1 MYSKQHKRK
10 ALLTRISSILLSTAL
25 AFTSLPVTNVY
36 ATEKTDSISKSS
48 NKTSNTDSFADD
60 IAGSSGTK
68 KGEGSTN
75 QAETLEGSLYGL
87 DFSQGLRFYLV
98 NQDLERITDCYNFL
112 FDEKFTNYTYK
123 AAYNETRFDTT
134 DSPQNH
140 KYYSMSK
147 LQEWCTIEKTTEYED
162 PKPPL
167 VGLECKGAEFKD
179 WLRNGLAM
187 TGGPGGLLNY
197 GSANANNSGGSTTGT
212 GLIGAGGNKVIE
224 EELPVDQPLTYEQK
238 ISSYIE
244 LIEEGKDLY
253 DTSVDREYI
262 LDEYIKKRET
272 EIKNSGSVSI
282 SNGVTQ
288 LDWLMRDLYEDELNK
303 KIANTANSYFD
314 TYVGYIKSYWK
325 YTAMTLEDCRY
336 AALSKIYDKMLR
348 GLAYEYNFNV
358 LVLQNLFKGTGYINP
373 GLLGEKYQSTY
384 AIASNL
390 NSSTDLLSTNI
401 PLANEDFSNATEQQ
415 ANSPIFC
422 MTNKSDTLVIYD
434 TVKYG
439 TNAASAMIEHGC
451 YIVIEPVLICKIMRQ
466 SGIHNYQQSCLARHY
481 DADYSIGSVWNIIH
495 NWGGTATSSY
505 TPRLE
510 SYFPN
515 SFITTK
521 LYESPTGKK
530 ILPVED
536 PNANFYTNP
545 ENRMAELEEAM
556 PTLTEA
562 GGQVKGIAMHIFS
575 ALDLFSDSSTSTY
588 DKGLGETIGAAP
600 DPTNLPTESQ
610 YPISKNITII
620 KNYVTVDSLGN
631 ETVDGNFIRNQNP
644 HIIQILDEPLYKVV
658 DWQTDNKTTSIL
670 SESDNG
676 NTTITYNQLVQ
687 NSSKIQ
693 SGTTENNITL
703 SINEYT
709 LYVKLQKQESP
720 TVQNNRLISDFV
732 LRESEIARAVST
744 NTIIP
749 IQINYDFPDI
759 SLNSSGHNSHSYN
772 HRDLV
777 INGIKQYN
785 SDGSVKRTSDDCDGL
800 SPFSD
805 GNITDN
811 KIVVKP
817 KNAEESSYSN
827 IIVQSNISKFN
838 SYINTETL
846 YRNNKSAETKQ
857 GNHIYYFT
865 IYRTDNGESTLK
877 LAKYNQKQSSN
888 KDVSVGT
895 TQTIAAGNKDIAKT
909 LGYSEAN
916 SKSTKSRAEIDYKI
930 PVTFKFIFDTSSPDK
945 STTFRL
951 NQHTADC
958 GHSEGGNSKSADVT
972 STTEIISTNDISVQ
986 VYSGTSNKQL
996 HNSITNPITGK
1007 YGELYLPYSYG
1018 GYNKAAGRMIRENA
1032 TIKFSPF
1039 IRMVYSTTDDMKNSQ
1054 EPNHGGFGTEI
1065 DYEEKVRQVKTY

>member
-10 ALLTRISSILLSTAL
+10 ALLTRISSILLSATI

-36 ATEKTDSISKSS
+36 ATEKTNPTSKSS
-48 NKTSNTDSFADD
+48 DKTSNTGSFADD

-112 FDEKFTNYTYK
+112 FDEKFVNYPYVEE
-123 AAYNETRFDTT
+123 YNETRFDTEK
-134 DSPQNH
+134 SPQNPV
-140 KYYSMSK
+140 YYGMST
-147 LQEWCTIEKTTEYED
+147 LREWCTIEKTTEYKD
-162 PKPPL
+162 PKPAL

-179 WLRNGLAM
+179 WLRNGLPM

-197 GSANANNSGGSTTGT
+197 GSASASNSGVGTGITDKNGKPIKDTSQPQVVDKPTDKIELGDSLYDGDFDYSDVIDYYGIEVKPVASGITSDIAGIGQQKAYEQAYKTALLEAEQKAKKVAMSIRDKLKATYNEKVKYYGNNYRSMSLNECKLAALADIKGNVNNATSCETVKTIAYRYLYNYCSLNETDIYTVSSSSTALYINNNS
-212 GLIGAGGNKVIE
+212 
-224 EELPVDQPLTYEQK
+224 
-238 ISSYIE
+238 
-244 LIEEGKDLY
+244 
-253 DTSVDREYI
+253 
-262 LDEYIKKRET
+262 
-272 EIKNSGSVSI
+272 
-282 SNGVTQ
+282 
-288 LDWLMRDLYEDELNK
+288 
-303 KIANTANSYFD
+303 
-314 TYVGYIKSYWK
+314 
-325 YTAMTLEDCRY
+325 
-336 AALSKIYDKMLR
+336 
-348 GLAYEYNFNV
+348 
-358 LVLQNLFKGTGYINP
+358 
-373 GLLGEKYQSTY
+373 
-384 AIASNL
+384 
-390 NSSTDLLSTNI
+390 DLLSTNI

-466 SGIHNYQQSCLARHY
+466 SGIHNYQQSCLAKHY

-556 PTLTEA
+556 PTLAEA

-693 SGTTENNITL
+693 SGTTENVVQL
-703 SINEYT
+703 SENEFV
-709 LYVKLQKQESP
+709 LYVKLLKQETPPPSN
-720 TVQNNRLISDFV
+720 TRLIGQYT
-732 LRESEIARAVST
+732 LTESELAKAFQIT
-744 NTIIP
+744 P
-749 IQINYDFPDI
+749 ISIEYTFPKI
-759 SLNSSGHNSHSYN
+759 SFTENKSCGGHYN
-772 HRDLV
+772 HRDTDGD
-777 INGIKQYN
+777 GIDDDYDTCGGASSSSGYI
-785 SDGSVKRTSDDCDGL
+785 SDSKAKVTL
-800 SPFSD
+800 
-805 GNITDN
+805 
-811 KIVVKP
+811 
-817 KNAEESSYSN
+817 KNEAESSYSN
-827 IIVQSNISKFN
+827 IIVQSDKAKFKSDMTVVELDRGTN
-838 SYINTETL
+838 ADSFNTSANHKYTFNVYRYQQGEQNLTL
-846 YRNNKSAETKQ
+846 C
-857 GNHIYYFT
+857 
-865 IYRTDNGESTLK
+865 
-877 LAKYNQKQSSN
+877 KYWQKQSSN

-895 TQTIAAGNKDIAKT
+895 TQLISSSNKSVAKT

-916 SKSTKSRAEIDYKI
+916 SKSTKSRAEIDYIVNAVK
-930 PVTFKFIFDTSSPDK
+930 FKFIFDTSSPDK
-945 STTFRL
+945 STSYYLHGDDCSCGDEHVGGYSRGKDID
-951 NQHTADC
+951 TATTVE
-958 GHSEGGNSKSADVT
+958 SEA
-972 STTEIISTNDISVQ
+972 DISVQ
-986 VYSGTSNKQL
+986 VYSGTTSKPVHNKL
-996 HNSITNPITGK
+996 WTETIGK
-1007 YGELYLPYSYG
+1007 NGEKYLPIRDNN
-1018 GYNKAAGRMIRENA
+1018 NKTVG
-1032 TIKFSPF
+1032 
-1039 IRMVYSTTDDMKNSQ
+1039 
-1054 EPNHGGFGTEI
+1054 
-1065 DYEEKVRQVKTY
+1065 RQVQSTSTVKFNGFM